1 MPTAGEEP
9 WRPVKWN
16 KPLCPTGHE
25 AGRDG
30 DAVTVA
36 IEFERTFRALTGH
49 SPFPWQARLFKRLSN
64 GDLPSAVDIP
74 TGLGKTAVMAIW
86 LLARA
91 AGAKLPRRLVY
102 VVDRRAVVDQATDFA
117 EEIRK
122 ALQNQRDLEPVRAGL
137 KLGNRPLAISTLRGR
152 HRDNREWLADPAAP
166 AIIVGTVDMVGSR
179 LLFEG
184 YGVSRK
190 MRPYAA
196 GLMGCDTLVLLDEA
210 HLSRPFERLLKTIEK
225 EQQASAA
232 GNAKASRGCFA
243 GTRANVCVPPP
254 FHVLPL
260 SATLGNDT
268 ESAPAF
274 SIDGADLKDEIVHKR
289 LNASKTLRIMGLGD
303 AEALDKVLAE
313 QAWCLMDGQAG
324 TAKRK
329 PVRMLIYCDRRMDAE
344 KVADHLRKRAE
355 DEAPETEVI
364 LFVGGRRIYEREKAA
379 EKLRKH
385 GFVADGAPDANTPV
399 FLVSTSAGEVG
410 VDLDA
415 DHMVCDLVPW
425 ERMVQRLGRVN
436 RRGEGA
442 AQVLVVDQGLP
453 DAKNVDEPKNDCH
466 RAVGNIIKK
475 LPPENGDAYQASPAA
490 LISLRESLG
499 THQLLDKASTPPPLH
514 PALTRPLVD
523 AWAMTSLLEHTG
535 RPEVGPWLR
544 GWVDEEPQTTLV
556 WRRHLPVQWDASSD
570 VRPMTNRD
578 VEAFFEAAAPQA
590 AELLETEAWRAR
602 DWLRKRARKLLK
614 AATKQQD
621 PIPNLSP
628 LTANA
633 PIAFLIREVEKPEP
647 LSLQSICDSKA
658 DELLRKLEGQK
669 LVLDARLGGL
679 NEGLLDDNEG
689 AVLTIEDNWGR
700 LDAGEGEQTDGGSQ
714 PAMRVQILSESVR
727 SQQLLEDGELQK
739 TNKSP
744 PKSWQEALGMPC
756 CLAAEGEPIKWL
768 VVEKWRDKMVDEETR
783 AIAPV
788 LQSLVEHQEWAAR
801 EAAQIADALDL
812 PREDRAMLQAAA
824 CHHDD
829 GKKAARWQRAFNA
842 PRTGG
847 GPYAKTPGPVNRR
860 QLNGYRH
867 EFQSVIDA
875 ESKGLDGLERH
886 DFRFDLALH
895 LIAAH
900 HGHARPT
907 ISIEGCDS
915 LPPTAAGGQAH
926 EVALR
931 FARLQ
936 RQWGPWGLA
945 WWEALLRAADQK
957 ASKALAEKVR
967 WQQIDAQSK
976 TPLALASQGIQ
987 RDMFAAHGRE
997 AT

>member
-1 MPTAGEEP
+1 MSLSFPPQSTQSRGSNVSA
-9 WRPVKWN
+9 VVAN
-16 KPLCPTGHE
+16 FDF
-25 AGRDG
+25 RD
-30 DAVTVA
+30 A
-36 IEFERTFRALTGH
+36 FSALTGH
-49 SPFPWQARLFKRLSN
+49 KPFPWQARLFKRLSN
-64 GDLPSAVDIP
+64 CNLPDAVDIP

-91 AGAKLPRRLVY
+91 AGAELPRRLVY

-117 EEIRK
+117 EKIRE
-122 ALQNQRDLEPVRAGL
+122 ALQDRNRPDLEQVRAGL
-137 KLGNRPLAISTLRGR
+137 RLGERPLAISTLRGR
-152 HRDNREWLADPAAP
+152 HRDNREWLTDPAAP

-232 GNAKASRGCFA
+232 DNARASRGCFA
-243 GTRANVCVPPP
+243 GTKANGRVPPP
-254 FHVLPL
+254 FRVLPL

-268 ESAPAF
+268 ESAQAF
-274 SIDGADLKDEIVHKR
+274 SIDSADRNDKTVCARLK
-289 LNASKTLRIMGLGD
+289 ASKTLRIMGLGAD
-303 AEALDKVLAE
+303 EALDEALAE
-313 QAWCLMDGQAG
+313 QAWRLMDTQAD

-329 PVRMLIYCDRRMDAE
+329 PVRMLIYCDSRRDAE
-344 KVADHLRKRAE
+344 KVADHLRKRAK
-355 DEAPETEVI
+355 DAAPEPKVI
-364 LFVGGRRIYEREKAA
+364 LFVGGRRIYEREEAA
-379 EKLRKH
+379 QKLREH
-385 GFVADGAPDANTPV
+385 GFVADGTPDANTPV

-436 RRGEGA
+436 RRGKGA
-442 AQVLVVDQGLP
+442 AQVLVVDRP
-453 DAKNVDEPKNDCH
+453 DAKNVDEPKKD
-466 RAVGNIIKK
+466 RLIAVRNLIEK

-499 THQLLDKASTPPPLH
+499 TRQLLDNASTPPPLH

-544 GWVDEEPQTTLV
+544 GWVDEEPQTTLI
-556 WRRHLPVQWDASSD
+556 WRRHLPVQWDASNASRD
-570 VRPMTNRD
+570 AQPMTNRD

-590 AELLETEAWRAR
+590 DELLETEAWRAR
-602 DWLRKRARKLLK
+602 DWLKKRARKLLK
-614 AATKQQD
+614 AAAKQQD
-621 PIPNLSP
+621 PIPNLPP
-628 LTANA
+628 LAANA
-633 PIAFLIREVEKPEP
+633 PVAFLIREVEKPEH
-647 LSLQSICDSKA
+647 LSLRSICDSKA

-679 NEGLLDDNEG
+679 NKGLLDDNER
-689 AVLTIEDNWGR
+689 AVLTIEDNWGH
-700 LDAGEGEQTDGGSQ
+700 LDADAGEQTDGGSQ
-714 PAMRVQILSESVR
+714 PAIRVQILSEAVR

-739 TNKSP
+739 INESP
-744 PKSWQEALGMPC
+744 PKSWQEALAMPC
-756 CLAAEGEPIKWL
+756 CLAAEGEPLKWL
-768 VVEKWRDKMVDEETR
+768 VVEKWRDAMADEETR

-788 LQSLVEHQEWAAR
+788 LQSLAEHQEWAAR
-801 EAAQIADALDL
+801 EAARIADALDL
-812 PREDRAMLQAAA
+812 PREDRTMLQAAA

-842 PRTGG
+842 PRTGE

-915 LPPTAAGGQAH
+915 LPPTAAGGRAH

-957 ASKALAEKVR
+957 ASKALAEKVQ
-967 WQQIDAQSK
+967 WQKNDAQSK
-976 TPLALASQGIQ
+976 TPPALASQGIQ
-987 RDMFAAHGRE
+987 RDMFAAQGRE
-997 AT
+997 TT

>member
-1 MPTAGEEP
+1 M
-9 WRPVKWN
+9 
-16 KPLCPTGHE
+16 
-25 AGRDG
+25 
-30 DAVTVA
+30 TVA

-49 SPFPWQARLFKRLSN
+49 SPFPWQARLFKHLSN
-64 GDLPSAVDIP
+64 SDLPDAVDIP
-74 TGLGKTAVMAIW
+74 TGLGKTSVMGIW

-122 ALQNQRDLEPVRAGL
+122 ALQNEPDLEQVRAGL
-137 KLGNRPLAISTLRGR
+137 KLGDRPLAISTLRGQ

-210 HLSRPFERLLKTIEK
+210 HLSQPFERLLKTIEK

-232 GNAKASRGCFA
+232 DNAKASRGCFA

-254 FHVLPL
+254 FRVLSL

-274 SIDGADLKDEIVHKR
+274 SIDGTDRNDETVSKR
-289 LNASKTLRIMGLGD
+289 LNASKTLRIMDLDD
-303 AEALDKVLAE
+303 AKELDEVLAE
-313 QAWCLMDGQAG
+313 QAWHLMDKQAG
-324 TAKRK
+324 TAKGK
-329 PVRMLIYCDRRMDAE
+329 PVRMLIYCNRRMDAE
-344 KVADHLRKRAE
+344 KVADHLRKRAK
-355 DEAPETEVI
+355 DEAPETTVI
-364 LFVGGRRIYEREKAA
+364 LFVGGRRIYEREEAA
-379 EKLRKH
+379 EKLREH
-385 GFVADGAPDANTPV
+385 GFVASGATDANTPV

-453 DAKNVDEPKNDCH
+453 DPKNVDEAKNARH
-466 RAVGNIIKK
+466 KAVRNLIKNLPK

-490 LISLRESLG
+490 LIGLRESLG
-499 THQLLDKASTPPPLH
+499 THQLLDEASTPPPLH

-544 GWVDEEPQTTLV
+544 GWVDEEPQTTLI
-556 WRRHLPVQWDASSD
+556 WRRHLPVRWDAGAEPKPK
-570 VRPMTNRD
+570 PMTDRD
-578 VEAFFEAAAPQA
+578 AAAFFEASAPQA
-590 AELLETEAWRAR
+590 AELLETEAWRVR
-602 DWLRKRARKLLK
+602 DWLRKRARKLLR
-614 AATKQQD
+614 ATAKQQD
-621 PIPNLSP
+621 PTPNLPP
-628 LTANA
+628 LTPNT
-633 PIAFLIREVEKPEP
+633 PVAFLIREAEKPEH

-658 DELLRKLEGQK
+658 DDLLRKLEKQK
-669 LVLDARLGGL
+669 LALDARLGGL
-679 NEGLLDDNEG
+679 NKGLLDDNER
-689 AVLTIEDNWGR
+689 AVLTIEDDWGHI
-700 LDAGEGEQTDGGSQ
+700 DVGKGEQTDGGSQ
-714 PAMRVQILSESVR
+714 PAMRVQILSEAVR

-739 TNKSP
+739 INESP
-744 PKSWQEALGMPC
+744 PKSWREALAVPC
-756 CLAAEGEPIKWL
+756 CLSAEGEPVKWL
-768 VVEKWRDKMVDEETR
+768 IVEKWRNETADEETR

-788 LQSLVEHQEWAAR
+788 LQSLAEHQEWAAR

-842 PRTGG
+842 PRTGE
-847 GPYAKTPGPVNRR
+847 GPYAKTLGPVNRR

-867 EFQSVIDA
+867 EFQSVLDA
-875 ESKGLDGLERH
+875 EKNGLESLDRS
-886 DFRFDLALH
+886 DTRFDLALH

-900 HGHARPT
+900 HGRARPT

-915 LPPTAAGGQAH
+915 LPPTAAGLRAH

-957 ASKALAEKVR
+957 ASKALTKTVR

-976 TPLALASQGIQ
+976 MSPAPASKGIQ

-997 AT
+997 TT